1 MELITTIRN
10 VNDESKALPGGAPGM
25 TVSELLASGLGAWA
39 INYETKR
46 LDLKKDFA
54 PNPTSA
60 SGEGTSRGQKRDP

>member
-1 MELITTIRN
+1 
-10 VNDESKALPGGAPGM
+10 M